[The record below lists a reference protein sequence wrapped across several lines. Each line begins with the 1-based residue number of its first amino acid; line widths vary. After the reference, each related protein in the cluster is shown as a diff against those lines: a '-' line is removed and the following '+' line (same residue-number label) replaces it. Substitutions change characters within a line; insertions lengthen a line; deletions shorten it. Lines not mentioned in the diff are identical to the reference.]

1 MYVLMVVPSNFP
13 NGDAGAVRDMAFAK
27 IYQELGYEVFLIGA
41 GRGEKV
47 GVYQEVHY
55 YSLYKEVKSIT
66 DHFIKFVS
74 ATRTYMKLV
83 NGIIKNNGVPSVIHI
98 NSVPEA
104 VIRNLIKIA
113 ERRNIPIL
121 HDSTEWYSPCEFT
134 YGKLDKAYILK
145 DRLNRKAI
153 RQPIRV
159 IGISTYLTDHF
170 KSRGLKAIC
179 IPVIMDVE
187 NTRTSIN
194 TGEKVKL
201 IYAGSPAK
209 KDYLKE
215 IVLGVALLSEENQE
229 KLELHILGATE
240 DQIKGLTGLQVLPNC
255 VKAYGRV
262 PREIVEEVMLQ
273 MDFSVLLRPSEER
286 YAKAGFPTKSVEAM
300 SHGVAMICNL
310 SSDLGMYLKD
320 GENAIIVDGYN
331 EKAFAQSLVHVLNM
345 KRAEIDAIKKNARQL
360 AEDEFD
366 YRNWDKKVYEFIGE
380 E

>member
-41 GRGEKV
+41 GRGEKA
-47 GVYQEVHY
+47 GIYQEVHY
-55 YSLYKEVKSIT
+55 YSLYKEVKSLT

-74 ATRTYMKLV
+74 ATRNYMQQI
-83 NGIIKNNGVPSVIHI
+83 NRIIDEIGTPSMIHI
-98 NSVPEA
+98 NSIPEG
-104 VIRNLIKIA
+104 VIGNLIKIA

-121 HDSTEWYSPCEFT
+121 HDSTEWYSACEFSR
-134 YGKLDKAYILK
+134 GKLDKAYILK
-145 DRLNRKAI
+145 DRLNRIVIKK
-153 RQPIRV
+153 PIRV
-159 IGISTYLTDHF
+159 IGISSYLTDHY
-170 KSRGLKAIC
+170 KSRGLKAVR

-187 NTRTSIN
+187 NTGTSIN
-194 TGEKVKL
+194 TDEKIKL

-215 IVLGVALLSEENQE
+215 IVLGVELLSEENQE

-240 DQIKGLTGLQVLPNC
+240 DQIKGLTGLQVLPKC

-262 PREIVEEVMLQ
+262 PREKVEEVMLQ

-286 YAKAGFPTKSVEAM
+286 YTKAGFPTKSVEAM

-320 GENAIIVDGYN
+320 GENAVIVDGYD
-331 EKAFAQSLVHVLNM
+331 EKAFAQSLERVLLMN
-345 KRAEIDAIKKNARQL
+345 RAEIDVLKKNARQL

-366 YRNWDKKVYEFIGE
+366 YRNWVKKVYEFIGE

>member
-41 GRGEKV
+41 GRGEKA
-47 GVYQEVHY
+47 GIYQEVHY
-55 YSLYKEVKSIT
+55 YSLYKEAKSLT

-74 ATRTYMKLV
+74 ATRNYMQQI
-83 NGIIKNNGVPSVIHI
+83 NSIIDEIGTPSMIHI
-98 NSVPEA
+98 NSIPEG
-104 VIRNLIKIA
+104 VIGNLIKIA

-121 HDSTEWYSPCEFT
+121 HDSTEWYSACEFSR
-134 YGKLDKAYILK
+134 GKLDKAYILK
-145 DRLNRKAI
+145 DRLNKI
-153 RQPIRV
+153 VIKKPIRV
-159 IGISTYLTDHF
+159 IGISSYLTDHF
-170 KSRGLKAIC
+170 KSRGLKAVR

-187 NTRTSIN
+187 NTGTSIN
-194 TGEKVKL
+194 TDEKIKL

-215 IVLGVALLSEENQE
+215 IVLGVELLSEENQE

-240 DQIKGLTGLQVLPNC
+240 DQIKGLTGLQVLPKC

-262 PREIVEEVMLQ
+262 PREKVEEVMLQ

-286 YAKAGFPTKSVEAM
+286 YTKAGFPTKSVEAM

-320 GENAIIVDGYN
+320 GENAVIVDGYD
-331 EKAFAQSLVHVLNM
+331 EKAFAQSLERVLLMN
-345 KRAEIDAIKKNARQL
+345 RAEIDVLKKNARQL

-366 YRNWDKKVYEFIGE
+366 YRNWVKKVYEFIGE